1 MNENWLEIV
10 DIYLSVFFFNL
21 NLEDA
26 QAKVES
32 WFRMLGWRK
41 ANGSMLSSYNIDNEI
56 IPIVLFQ
63 TNASGT
69 SIPVLPILIDLQ
81 SQCSKILDNA
91 KFAIEKLDCN
101 MCLTFGKELKIFHRE
116 GSKDVECISQLRF
129 DSANEVASKLFDL
142 LDNTNFSISNLDSFC
157 ISLRDANDTVK
168 AIETAIES
176 TEIDQDLFRSFIK
189 DSLSEYNFNEQLV
202 DEILNQYT
210 FILQKTSIIE
220 DNISDNQSNRF
231 TACHD
236 NTRFSLDG
244 KTFLSKRGF
253 ALQLIRKYVEDHP
266 NVTIDDIEAQFP
278 SKIISKKR
286 GVVRPLE
293 TVLQWVSEDE
303 SIRKRFCL
311 KEDEIITLN
320 DGMKIVVY
328 NQWGEKHF
336 PKLLYIAK
344 QLYNVES
351 NQPYS
356 TEYVD
361 IPLPRDVVTNHAVKE
376 TSITISENSLKTFAN
391 NK

>member
-10 DIYLSVFFFNL
+10 DIYMSVFFPNL

-63 TNASGT
+63 TSSNGT
-69 SIPVLPILIDLQ
+69 STPVLPILIDLQ

-91 KFAIEKLDCN
+91 RIAIDKLDCK
-101 MCLTFGKELKIFHRE
+101 MCLTFGKELKVFHKE
-116 GSKDVECISQLRF
+116 ESKDVECISQLCF
-129 DSANEVASKLFDL
+129 DSTNEVASKLFDL
-142 LDNTNFSISNLDSFC
+142 LENNNFSISNLDSFC

-168 AIETAIES
+168 AIEAAIES

-202 DEILNQYT
+202 DKILKQYS
-210 FILQKTSIIE
+210 FILHKPSIIE
-220 DNISDNQSNRF
+220 DNITDNQLTRF
-231 TACHD
+231 TASHD

-266 NVTIDDIEAQFP
+266 NVTLDDLEAQFP

-361 IPLPRDVVTNHAVKE
+361 IPLPIEGGANQTVQE